1 MGAPFIGS
9 EALAS
14 GKLTRHQLRSGY
26 VAIHPDVYVSA
37 GARLTATSRATA
49 AWLWTG
55 RTGVLAGRSAAALHG
70 AKWVDDDARAQVPH
84 RNRRPPNGIDAWSD
98 RFEADEVELVGGMCV
113 TTAARTALD
122 LACRLKVDDAVAALD
137 ALARAT
143 KLNMAD
149 VDLLVHRYRGR
160 RAIRRARVALGL
172 VDAGAESPQETRLRL
187 LYIRA
192 GFPPPETQIPV
203 YDEYDQLVAVLDLG
217 WRSILVGADYEG
229 EHHRMSRQR
238 FNSDIRRHE
247 TVTERGWIDVR
258 VTVEDTD
265 AVTIDRTRRAFE
277 RRGALSLIGAPR
289 SLEVNAERAVR
300 AEFRPRTRPHRTL
313 GERRAG

>member
-1 MGAPFIGS
+1 
-9 EALAS
+9 
-14 GKLTRHQLRSGY
+14 
-26 VAIHPDVYVSA
+26 
-37 GARLTATSRATA
+37 
-49 AWLWTG
+49 
-55 RTGVLAGRSAAALHG
+55 VLAGRSAAALLG
-70 AKWVDDDARAQVPH
+70 AKWVDDDAPAQVLH
-84 RNRRPPNGIDAWSD
+84 RNRRPPKGIDAWSD
-98 RFEADEVELVGGMCV
+98 RFEADEMELVGGMYV

-122 LACRLKVDDAVAALD
+122 LACRLKVDDAVAAID

-149 VDLLVHRYRGR
+149 VDVLVQRYRGR
-160 RAIRRARVALGL
+160 RAIRRARVALDL

-203 YDEYDQLVAVLDLG
+203 YDEYGQLVAVLDLG
-217 WRSILVGADYEG
+217 WRNILVGADYEG
-229 EHHRMSRQR
+229 EHHRISRQR
-238 FNSDIRRHE
+238 FNSDIRRHDI
-247 TVTERGWIDVR
+247 VTERGWIDVR

-289 SLEVNAERAVR
+289 NLEVNAERATR
-300 AEFRPRTRPHRTL
+300 AEIRAETRPSRTF
-313 GERRAG
+313 GERQAATG